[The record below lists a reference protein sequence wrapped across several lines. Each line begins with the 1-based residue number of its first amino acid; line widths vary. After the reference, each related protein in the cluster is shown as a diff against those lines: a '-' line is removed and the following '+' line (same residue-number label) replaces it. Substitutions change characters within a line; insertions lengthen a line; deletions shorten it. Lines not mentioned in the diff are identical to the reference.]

1 MGVFKHTEILSARK
15 MLSAL
20 KCESCTCRVATL
32 QIVDWSRMER
42 VLNFVKWIIGGVV
55 FVLMLAMCTSGKPRQ
70 PLSSGEMASD
80 LVKMCSNEAGIP
92 TDNPSHKISKSEMM
106 ALTDCVDRE
115 KAKLYK

>member
-1 MGVFKHTEILSARK
+1 
-15 MLSAL
+15 
-20 KCESCTCRVATL
+20 
-32 QIVDWSRMER
+32 MER
-42 VLNFVKWIIGGVV
+42 ILNFVKWIIGGVV

-70 PLSSGEMASD
+70 PLSSGEMARD

-92 TDNPSHKISKSEMM
+92 TDNPSYKISKSEMT